1 MQFLHLLK
9 NYLQAKCQKK
19 EKKPSKIKANFKNL
33 WVPKNGKTV
42 PVNNQRVRRQKQV
55 TTEPVMYL

>member
-19 EKKPSKIKANFKNL
+19 KKLSKIKANFKNL

>member
-19 EKKPSKIKANFKNL
+19 KKLSKIKANFKNL

-42 PVNNQRVRRQKQV
+42 PVNN
-55 TTEPVMYL
+55 